1 METAEADRIDDGVGM
16 DELELNDD
24 MSETT
29 DRHRP
34 GTSTST
40 TKPETKQ
47 PKRSLKTRDDFKE
60 EANAKQPKESNNK
73 NKMSRFK
80 NSNYSQVKRRTN
92 NLLKAGSNKRDD
104 VKPTWHDKEID
115 ESNPQIKN
123 FKPPTKRNKEDA
135 SKVMKEKLERYVK
148 SDKLKGKKKEKKRFE
163 RAKDIFIAALE
174 RNHSLAPEDMRR
186 LLKPWIGVWSKSGIY
201 ILGDDVPKVG
211 DAGDLHERVIGRDQQ
226 GTPFIFMFTDELIE
240 SGFISQ
246 DDVDALYDLGL
257 LMFQGHHP
265 DKEDYS
271 KDKICRQLAEAII
284 YSIYDMKENPI
295 AEFVMQIPSGKV
307 RWVSSSKPAFKSIA
321 DLGEEDKVKL
331 LKWIEGKSDV
341 LFLKTWATIV
351 SELEKDD
358 KVEYFL
364 KPKPRKVTSFSR
376 GTWHY
381 GRLMVIMMQALLMYL
396 LHLPSTRR
404 VNLLS
409 PSYQHY

>member
-148 SDKLKGKKKEKKRFE
+148 SDKLKGKKKKR
-163 RAKDIFIAALE
+163 R
-174 RNHSLAPEDMRR
+174 
-186 LLKPWIGVWSKSGIY
+186 GSK
-201 ILGDDVPKVG
+201 
-211 DAGDLHERVIGRDQQ
+211 GR
-226 GTPFIFMFTDELIE
+226 
-240 SGFISQ
+240 
-246 DDVDALYDLGL
+246 
-257 LMFQGHHP
+257 
-265 DKEDYS
+265 K
-271 KDKICRQLAEAII
+271 I
-284 YSIYDMKENPI
+284 YS
-295 AEFVMQIPSGKV
+295 
-307 RWVSSSKPAFKSIA
+307 
-321 DLGEEDKVKL
+321 L
-331 LKWIEGKSDV
+331 
-341 LFLKTWATIV
+341 
-351 SELEKDD
+351 
-358 KVEYFL
+358 
-364 KPKPRKVTSFSR
+364 
-376 GTWHY
+376 
-381 GRLMVIMMQALLMYL
+381 
-396 LHLPSTRR
+396 
-404 VNLLS
+404 
-409 PSYQHY
+409 QH